1 MCRKIATTIT
11 RNIYRDNNN
20 NDYLWRRQNNSE
32 CRKCVVKK
40 LLVHLWVE
48 VTDEDVG
55 PDIQVLLM
63 GRSFVDPDGLSV
75 ELDHVHDLDG
85 VVGVVLAQE
94 LYEPVA
100 LDLSLRLGFV
110 SVRLA

>member
-1 MCRKIATTIT
+1 
-11 RNIYRDNNN
+11 
-20 NDYLWRRQNNSE
+20 
-32 CRKCVVKK
+32 
-40 LLVHLWVE
+40 
-48 VTDEDVG
+48 
-55 PDIQVLLM
+55 M